1 MYHSRFTSVNYSG
14 NQYRDLSRYYG
25 ILPGQVGTVT
35 GSNGETQSIPIPAFA
50 PPMSQQTVP
59 TYHVDY
65 IGTPMDLMH
74 GLRADE
80 LTSGYFPVNNAYSS
94 SCTTFR
100 KRGCDGVVPQNQI
113 PIPDRCPGCGGPG
126 LAPCPCGPGAQLPVL
141 PGVPTPAPMPIP
153 APCVR
158 DSVGRCSINRDCINR
173 DLDQPVHI
181 LPYNPGDVISG
192 DKHLEQRNFAQ
203 VPSRVGNLSYGTG
216 GNTAAAPGML
226 G

>member
-94 SCTTFR
+94 ACTTFR
-100 KRGCDGVVPQNQI
+100 KRGCDGVVPQSQI
-113 PIPDRCPGCGGPG
+113 PIPDRCPGCSGPAG
-126 LAPCPCGPGAQLPVL
+126 LAPCPCGPGPIRRCDIDRNSIGTAIVGDPQL
-141 PGVPTPAPMPIP
+141 
-153 APCVR
+153 
-158 DSVGRCSINRDCINR
+158 
-173 DLDQPVHI
+173 
-181 LPYNPGDVISG
+181 NPFGMSKDFKFSG
-192 DKHLEQRNFAQ
+192 D
-203 VPSRVGNLSYGTG
+203 
-216 GNTAAAPGML
+216 AAAAL
-226 G
+226 TTEHRSE